1 MTNLIHELGFYAAKK
16 KWPLGLDG
24 MPDLLKR
31 AAAALSEK
39 DDAAKRIRRMAL
51 EEAARTVEEGFDRG
65 IASKHDLCAH
75 KKFEWEDCEACAAN
89 AIRALIP
96 GEERAKDT
104 SSPFTIVAA
113 WHDKQ
118 AATFKEMAQD
128 VRSGELGR
136 AKAAAAAKHHAG
148 SAAAMRLVA
157 ITERQRAVAQ
167 MKGAPE

>member
-1 MTNLIHELGFYAAKK
+1 MTDLIHELGFYSAKK

-31 AAAALSEK
+31 AAAAVAEAEARVK
-39 DDAAKRIRRMAL
+39 DARRQALEDAAKTI
-51 EEAARTVEEGFDRG
+51 EEGFDRG

-75 KKFEWEDCEACAAN
+75 KKFEWEDCETCAAK
-89 AIRALIP
+89 AVRALIP
-96 GEERAKDT
+96 EEERAKDT

-118 AATFKEMAQD
+118 AATFREMAQD

-157 ITERQRAVAQ
+157 ITERQRAVSQ
-167 MKGAPE
+167 MKGASE